1 MHMRP
6 QYEDYE
12 DEPASDDVQNAIWRR
27 PALVLHVQILLD
39 SYRRLL
45 GEELIERSGD
55 ALEQARR
62 LYEAPR
68 VVVSHGAEPDPILNY
83 VNRTALALWETDFES
98 LTQMPSRLTAEP
110 MEREERARLLARTA
124 EKGFVDDYQGVR
136 ISRTGKR
143 FRIARAIIWNL
154 EDEHGRRVGQAA
166 TFTRWEPLA

>member
-1 MHMRP
+1 MLP
-6 QYEDYE
+6 QYEN
-12 DEPASDDVQNAIWRR
+12 DEHDKPNGTPDAAIWRR
-27 PALVLHVQILLD
+27 PELVLHTQVLLD

-45 GEELIERSGD
+45 GEELVAREGD
-55 ALEQARR
+55 ELEQARR
-62 LYEAPR
+62 LFEAPR
-68 VVVSHGAEPDPILNY
+68 VVVSHGTEPDPILNY
-83 VNRTALALWETDFES
+83 GNRTALNLWETDFES

-154 EDEHGRRVGQAA
+154 ADEHGARVGQAA
-166 TFTRWEPLA
+166 TFARWEPVS

>member
-1 MHMRP
+1 MGMLPHA
-6 QYEDYE
+6 ES
-12 DEPASDDVQNAIWRR
+12 ADDITPNGDPDAAIWRR
-27 PALVLHVQILLD
+27 PGLVLHAQILLD

-45 GEELIERSGD
+45 GEELVARSGD
-55 ALEQARR
+55 AIEQARR

-68 VVVSHGAEPDPILNY
+68 VVVSHGTEPDPILNY
-83 VNRTALALWETDFES
+83 GNRTALALWETDFES

-154 EDEHGRRVGQAA
+154 EDDQGRRVGQAA
-166 TFTRWEPLA
+166 TFGRWEPLS